1 MTTCEDLVMAAGGMP
16 KNDLSSELDSLK
28 NLQARQS
35 LAIFAIVWPL
45 NDLTSMAIMSFN
57 KEAFLIMPA
66 FKMVSPLDP
75 CKSVPCPI
83 STTTVLEEAVEV

>member
-1 MTTCEDLVMAAGGMP
+1 MV
-16 KNDLSSELDSLK
+16 
-28 NLQARQS
+28 
-35 LAIFAIVWPL
+35 
-45 NDLTSMAIMSFN
+45 IMSFS